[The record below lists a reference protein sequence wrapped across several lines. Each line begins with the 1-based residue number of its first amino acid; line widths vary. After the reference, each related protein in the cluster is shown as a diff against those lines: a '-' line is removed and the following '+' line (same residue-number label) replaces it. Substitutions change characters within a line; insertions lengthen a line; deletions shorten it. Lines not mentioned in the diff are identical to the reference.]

1 MLPHLLRR
9 GVAVGCRN
17 VNTIRQRQAG
27 RFPKRTL
34 VILAI
39 ETSCDDTSVAVAEIP
54 SLAITDPLRVHFHEK
69 VTANNDAYN
78 GIHPLVALSSH
89 QVSLAPLVQKAL
101 AVSPRPNIIAATRGP
116 GMRSNLSVGLN
127 TARGLALGLNVPFL
141 GVHHMQAH
149 ALTPRLV
156 GAMRAANTRST
167 LEPSFPFLTVLASG
181 GHTMLINS
189 TGLTEHTILAET
201 QDTAVGDC
209 LDKAA
214 RAILPPDAL
223 KTPYGKALEDF
234 AFPNGSSDYD
244 YVPPAR
250 RSDELARRKTKWNW
264 SIAPPMGES
273 KGGEKSSRRMA
284 YSFAGTLSAVER
296 FMSQEVSSNGR
307 LTNETRS
314 AEAISLEERSDM
326 AREVQRV
333 TFEHIV
339 SRILLHLST
348 IDASKV
354 SAIVVSG
361 GVASNSYFR
370 HIMRSMLDVRG
381 YSHLRMEC
389 PPVSL
394 CTDNALMIAWAA
406 LEMWHAGYRSSLDV
420 EPIRK
425 WSMDPT
431 AADGGILGVGG
442 WSNTTV

>member
-1 MLPHLLRR
+1 
-9 GVAVGCRN
+9 
-17 VNTIRQRQAG
+17 
-27 RFPKRTL
+27 
-34 VILAI
+34 
-39 ETSCDDTSVAVAEIP
+39 
-54 SLAITDPLRVHFHEK
+54 
-69 VTANNDAYN
+69 
-78 GIHPLVALSSH
+78 
-89 QVSLAPLVQKAL
+89 
-101 AVSPRPNIIAATRGP
+101 
-116 GMRSNLSVGLN
+116 MRSNLSVGLN

-167 LEPSFPFLTVLASG
+167 LEPRFPFLTVLASG

-201 QDTAVGDC
+201 QDTAIGDC

-296 FMSQEVSSNGR
+296 FMSQKVSLDGR
-307 LTNETRS
+307 LTDETRS
-314 AEAISLEERSDM
+314 AEAIGLEERSDM

-381 YSHLRMEC
+381 YNHLRVEC

-406 LEMWHAGYRSSLDV
+406 LEMWNAGYRSSLDV

-431 AADGGILGVGG
+431 APDGGILGVGG
-442 WSNTTV
+442 WVNTTV